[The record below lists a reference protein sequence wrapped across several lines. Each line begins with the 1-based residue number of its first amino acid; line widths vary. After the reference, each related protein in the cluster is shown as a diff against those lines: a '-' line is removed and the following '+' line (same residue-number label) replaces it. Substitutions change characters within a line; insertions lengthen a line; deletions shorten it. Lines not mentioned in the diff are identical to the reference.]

1 MKKIKQLIIAALLIS
16 GFSFVTFAPSV
27 GAVSAVT
34 DACTQLANKDSTVC
48 KSQGDSV
55 GPIVGT
61 VVDTLLFLLGLA
73 AVVVIIIAGF
83 TYVTSSGEAAAITRA
98 KNMILYA
105 VVGLVVAF
113 SAYAIIHWV
122 LHAFGKA

>member
-1 MKKIKQLIIAALLIS
+1 MKKIKQLVTAGLLIV

-27 GAVSAVT
+27 GAVSAIN
-34 DACTQLANKDSTVC
+34 DACSQAANANTTVC

-55 GPIVGT
+55 GPLIVS
-61 VVDTLLFLLGLA
+61 VVNVLLFVLGLA
-73 AVVVIIIAGF
+73 AVIVIIIAGF
-83 TYVTSSGEAAAITRA
+83 IYVTSSGEAAAITRA

-113 SAYAIIHWV
+113 SAYAIINWV
-122 LHAFGKA
+122 LKAFG